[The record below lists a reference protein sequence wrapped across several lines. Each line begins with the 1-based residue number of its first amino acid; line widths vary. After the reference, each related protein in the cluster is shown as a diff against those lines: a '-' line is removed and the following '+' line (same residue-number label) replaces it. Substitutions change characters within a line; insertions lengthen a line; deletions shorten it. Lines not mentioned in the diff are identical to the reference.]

1 MSHAWKAYGMGIP
14 KEQALQGM
22 GCLLRLANIWLTG
35 RLNHWYPSSL
45 FILPNAFIKDS
56 LYMVSIRHKS
66 WIHTSGWPIS
76 QSIYCSFSASPP
88 TPIQKSLAA
97 FLEAGGAVCF
107 AACSF
112 AAADIL
118 AAPKDKLAETIRSTA
133 RFGGDCPKTRII

>member
-35 RLNHWYPSSL
+35 RLNQWYPSNL

-76 QSIYCSFSASPP
+76 QSIYCSFSASAARHASGGSMPLPSIKPP
-88 TPIQKSLAA
+88 VRYLSVHSILYTGNLFCHAEMIIRL
-97 FLEAGGAVCF
+97 
-107 AACSF
+107 SF
-112 AAADIL
+112 FIV
-118 AAPKDKLAETIRSTA
+118 
-133 RFGGDCPKTRII
+133 